1 MCLSLVIVHDLN
13 IDPTGRTF
21 RPFETDPPLIVDTNA
36 VLTLPVPDQRLE
48 TVARQRAKVLQR
60 HGRLE
65 AVELQLRGP
74 FDSRERLDP
83 LAGGELP
90 GPFQRPTETGEV
102 LDLLENEAGMHSCTW
117 RPNPRSPVSAGG
129 KRRHPRGLED
139 TGIGADKP

>member
-1 MCLSLVIVHDLN
+1 MASRAMCLSLVIVHDLN
-13 IDPTGRTF
+13 IARTGRTF

-65 AVELQLRGP
+65 AVELQLRRP

-90 GPFQRPTETGEV
+90 GPFV
-102 LDLLENEAGMHSCTW
+102 
-117 RPNPRSPVSAGG
+117 PV
-129 KRRHPRGLED
+129 
-139 TGIGADKP
+139 ADDHFL